1 MPSVSFMVQID
12 TSTQLDAY
20 IEKHG
25 LRSRTHAI
33 QKLLE
38 IEKSTSSGEFFTC
51 KKCNAPYKTPLE
63 KRHDLM
69 EENSQ

>member
-1 MPSVSFMVQID
+1 MD
-12 TSTQLDAY
+12 TATQLDTY

-38 IEKSTSSGEFFTC
+38 IEK
-51 KKCNAPYKTPLE
+51 
-63 KRHDLM
+63 RHDLM
-69 EENSQ
+69 EMSQ

>member
-1 MPSVSFMVQID
+1 MPSVSCSVQLEV
-12 TSTQLDAY
+12 STQLDAY

-38 IEKSTSSGEFFTC
+38 IEKSTSNGDFFTC

-69 EENSQ
+69 EMSQ

>member
-1 MPSVSFMVQID
+1 MPSVSCSIQMD
-12 TSTQLDAY
+12 TATQLDTY

-38 IEKSTSSGEFFTC
+38 IEK
-51 KKCNAPYKTPLE
+51 
-63 KRHDLM
+63 RHDLM
-69 EENSQ
+69 EMSQ

>member
-1 MPSVSFMVQID
+1 MPSVSFSVQMD

-20 IEKHG
+20 TKKHE

-38 IEKSTSSGEFFTC
+38 IEKTTSSGEFFTC
-51 KKCNAPYKTPLE
+51 KKCNTSLE
-63 KRHDLM
+63 KRCDLM
-69 EENSQ
+69 EMSQ

>member
-1 MPSVSFMVQID
+1 MPSVSFSVQMD

-20 IEKHG
+20 TKKHE

-38 IEKSTSSGEFFTC
+38 IEKTTSSGEFFTC

-69 EENSQ
+69 EMSQ

>member
-1 MPSVSFMVQID
+1 MPSVSFSVQMD
-12 TSTQLDAY
+12 TATRLDTY

-38 IEKSTSSGEFFTC
+38 IEK
-51 KKCNAPYKTPLE
+51 
-63 KRHDLM
+63 RHDLI
-69 EENSQ
+69 EVNQ